1 MAAHHEFGKA
11 GELMAAEWLKIQGFH
26 LIYRNWKYGRY
37 EIDIIASKGDT
48 LHIIEVKSRKD
59 TRFGNPEDWV
69 DRNKWN
75 HMAAAGE
82 GFQYQ
87 HPSWMIL
94 QFDILA
100 ILLTSDNRAEFFFIE
115 DVYWW

>member
-1 MAAHHEFGKA
+1 
-11 GELMAAEWLKIQGFH
+11 
-26 LIYRNWKYGRY
+26 
-37 EIDIIASKGDT
+37 
-48 LHIIEVKSRKD
+48 
-59 TRFGNPEDWV
+59 
-69 DRNKWN
+69 
-75 HMAAAGE
+75 MAAAGE
-82 GFQYQ
+82 GFQHQ